1 MIAFVTPVS
10 SDSSNFMCSLTPETR
25 IHEKHPHC
33 YIYEQYTLEVGSTTK
48 TNNNRS
54 GVIPFWSITVIP
66 FDVSTRTEILSGY
79 PSLDSRDVW
88 GWMRTTDRTLTTE
101 AMTSF
106 AKVCMDLSNNLRSLR
121 FTRSGSPVPPNRNNS
136 FAKASNVSSS
146 TSKTK
151 TRTGKSNGIVPRGKA
166 GKIVDQATV
175 NHVSPPLPNGD
186 AMFEDRINLTGT
198 TEHHEVRSST
208 RFRTKYSCSPTVG
221 HRSVAVHASQGRIG
235 DHEDTLIPIRGR
247 SYNTSACASPIFP
260 HHGITVA
267 AIKQRLLNQGLKL
280 DLAVPVKKIPKSRYR
295 NCFRRLTRGCPLT
308 TDDLWQNEK
317 ILTNIFALLS
327 GRGLLMICRVCKSWF
342 HLLCKFGFW
351 NRVAITL
358 DIRIVLAHA
367 QEEAMQKS
375 TISDKETHDECAAD
389 PVETHLEQRITERLK
404 AAVLRNIQNLTIS
417 YLADRCA
424 LVFLNSLTKVLRTS
438 YIKTVVKPVNN
449 SFQRPLRLD
458 TQVNHLVTN
467 NKGNFPPTGMTNI
480 SPVTEARPPL
490 SDISSAPSIKNS
502 NCLADPLFFSSLKGV
517 SSSNN
522 EAPVSSLQSFPDS
535 PLSSADQ
542 ERSNVSEQDKTL
554 KAIFTQLILR
564 GCSITDSN
572 LAQIVR
578 LLPGL
583 TTLELQ
589 CCNELTELAF
599 WTCLVPTITNLRV
612 FDCINVSDES
622 MGAITQLL
630 PNLRHLTLQA
640 YHVTDSAF
648 SYFSPQQRTT
658 LETVRLIQCMDL
670 TNQAVI
676 NLAFALPQLRH
687 LSLSGCTNL
696 TDDGL
701 DVVCENLKQLV
712 ELDLS
717 WCAKLTDGVLE
728 CIACDL
734 IWLQKLILDRCMT
747 ITDVGLDYLST
758 LSKLHHL
765 SLRWCVNLSDGIIPH
780 LVGMTQLTFL
790 SLAGCKRISEDGLS
804 QLARH
809 PRLRRLELT
818 HCAGATRRV
827 KAYLMENLTECRIL
841 D

>member
-1 MIAFVTPVS
+1 
-10 SDSSNFMCSLTPETR
+10 
-25 IHEKHPHC
+25 
-33 YIYEQYTLEVGSTTK
+33 
-48 TNNNRS
+48 
-54 GVIPFWSITVIP
+54 
-66 FDVSTRTEILSGY
+66 
-79 PSLDSRDVW
+79 
-88 GWMRTTDRTLTTE
+88 
-101 AMTSF
+101 MTSF

-121 FTRSGSPVPPNRNNS
+121 FTRSGSPVPPDRNNS
-136 FAKASNVSSS
+136 FTKPNNISSS

-151 TRTGKSNGIVPRGKA
+151 TRIGKSNGSVVSLNEPRTTAVGSHESEHQNEKPGAQATRRNSAQVTSPTQIKNDTFISSEIRPSNTDPAKGRKNSDRTSPNRPPSSPKSRGKL
-166 GKIVDQATV
+166 GKTVGESTV
-175 NHVSPPLPNGD
+175 NHVSLPLPNGD
-186 AMFEDRINLTGT
+186 AMGADRINVTGT
-198 TEHHEVRSST
+198 TEHHELRSST

-221 HRSVAVHASQGRIG
+221 HRSVAIHASQGRISG
-235 DHEDTLIPIRGR
+235 HEDASIPIKGR
-247 SYNTSACASPIFP
+247 SYNTSSCASPIFP

-280 DLAVPVKKIPKSRYR
+280 DLTVPVRKIPKSRYR
-295 NCFRRLTRGCPLT
+295 NCFRRLTRGYPLT

-317 ILTNIFALLS
+317 ILTGIFALLS
-327 GRGLLMICRVCKSWF
+327 GREMLAMCRVCKSWF
-342 HLLCKFGFW
+342 HLLCKYGFW
-351 NRVAITL
+351 NRVAMTL
-358 DIRIVLAHA
+358 DIRMVLAQA
-367 QEEAMQKS
+367 QEETMQTS
-375 TISDKETHDECAAD
+375 TMIDRETDNDCAAD
-389 PVETHLEQRITERLK
+389 PVETHLERRITERLK
-404 AAVLRNIQNLTIS
+404 TAVLRNIQNLTIS

-424 LVFLNSLTKVLRTS
+424 LVFLNSLTKVLQTS
-438 YIKTVVKPVNN
+438 YVEMVVKPVSN

-458 TQVNHLVTN
+458 TQDTHLVTI
-467 NKGNFPPTGMTNI
+467 NKGNFPPTATTNV

-490 SDISSAPSIKNS
+490 SDISSAPATKPQTMKNS
-502 NCLADPLFFSSLKGV
+502 NCPADSLFFSSLKGV

-522 EAPVSSLQSFPDS
+522 EAPDSSFQSFSDS
-535 PLSSADQ
+535 PLLSAAQ
-542 ERSNVSEQDKTL
+542 GGSNVSEQDKTL
-554 KAIFTQLILR
+554 KTIFTQLILR

-578 LLPGL
+578 LLHGL
-583 TTLELQ
+583 STLEIQ

-599 WTCLVPTITNLRV
+599 WTCLVPTITDLRV

-630 PNLRHLTLQA
+630 PNLKHLTLQA

-734 IWLQKLILDRCMT
+734 LCLQKLILDRWVM
-747 ITDVGLDYLST
+747 
-758 LSKLHHL
+758 
-765 SLRWCVNLSDGIIPH
+765 
-780 LVGMTQLTFL
+780 
-790 SLAGCKRISEDGLS
+790 RIE
-804 QLARH
+804 A
-809 PRLRRLELT
+809 
-818 HCAGATRRV
+818 
-827 KAYLMENLTECRIL
+827 
-841 D
+841 

>member
-1 MIAFVTPVS
+1 
-10 SDSSNFMCSLTPETR
+10 
-25 IHEKHPHC
+25 
-33 YIYEQYTLEVGSTTK
+33 
-48 TNNNRS
+48 
-54 GVIPFWSITVIP
+54 
-66 FDVSTRTEILSGY
+66 
-79 PSLDSRDVW
+79 
-88 GWMRTTDRTLTTE
+88 
-101 AMTSF
+101 MTSF

-121 FTRSGSPVPPNRNNS
+121 FTRSGSPVSPDRNNS
-136 FAKASNVSSS
+136 FTKPSNVSSS

-151 TRTGKSNGIVPRGKA
+151 TRIEKSNGIVVSSTESRTTAVGRHASDHQNEKPAAQVAHKNISQVTSHAKTRNDTFISSEIKPSLTDPAKGRTSSDRASPTRPPFSPKLRGKP
-166 GKIVDQATV
+166 GKTVSESTV

-186 AMFEDRINLTGT
+186 AIVADRINVTGT
-198 TEHHEVRSST
+198 FEHHEVRSST
-208 RFRTKYSCSPTVG
+208 RLRTKYSCSPTMG
-221 HRSVAVHASQGRIG
+221 HRSVAIHASQGLVG
-235 DHEDTLIPIRGR
+235 GHEDALIPVRGR

-267 AIKQRLLNQGLKL
+267 AIKQRLFNQGLKL
-280 DLAVPVKKIPKSRYR
+280 DLVVPVRKIQKSRYR
-295 NCFRRLTRGCPLT
+295 NCFRRLTRGYPLT
-308 TDDLWQNEK
+308 TNDLWQNEK
-317 ILTNIFALLS
+317 ILTDIFALLS
-327 GRGLLMICRVCKSWF
+327 GREMLTICRVCKSWF

-351 NRVAITL
+351 DRVVMTL
-358 DIRIVLAHA
+358 DIRMVLAQA
-367 QEEAMQKS
+367 QEEAMQTSK
-375 TISDKETHDECAAD
+375 IIDKETHNDCAAD

-404 AAVLRNIQNLTIS
+404 AAILRNIQNLTIS

-424 LVFLNSLTKVLRTS
+424 LVFLNSLTKVLQTF
-438 YIKTVVKPVNN
+438 YIETVAKPMAN
-449 SFQRPLRLD
+449 SFQRPLRLE
-458 TQVNHLVTN
+458 TQGNHLVMI
-467 NKGNFPPTGMTNI
+467 NKGNFSPNGMTDV
-480 SPVTEARPPL
+480 SPITEARPPL
-490 SDISSAPSIKNS
+490 SDVSSASATKPQATKNS
-502 NCLADPLFFSSLKGV
+502 NRPADPLFFSSLKGV
-517 SSSNN
+517 SSSNS
-522 EAPVSSLQSFPDS
+522 EAAVSSLQSFSVS
-535 PLSSADQ
+535 PHSSVDQ
-542 ERSNVSEQDKTL
+542 EGSNASERDKTL
-554 KAIFTQLILR
+554 KTIFAQLILR

-583 TTLELQ
+583 STLELQ

-630 PNLRHLTLQA
+630 PNLKHLTLQA

-687 LSLSGCTNL
+687 LSLSGCTSL

-734 IWLQKLILDRCMT
+734 LWLEKLILDRLQT
-747 ITDVGLDYLST
+747 
-758 LSKLHHL
+758 
-765 SLRWCVNLSDGIIPH
+765 N
-780 LVGMTQLTFL
+780 
-790 SLAGCKRISEDGLS
+790 
-804 QLARH
+804 
-809 PRLRRLELT
+809 
-818 HCAGATRRV
+818 
-827 KAYLMENLTECRIL
+827 N
-841 D
+841 